1 MTKKKKP
8 EELIP
13 KPLKK
18 IGRPTKYTP
27 ELADE
32 ICDVIATSELGLMHL
47 CNARSHWPDRANIFL
62 WLRKY
67 PEFRD
72 KYTKA
77 KEDQVEVSVE
87 YMQELM
93 NEPHK
98 WIDEETGVQK
108 LDHNMMRMKMDAIK
122 WQASKLKPKKFGDAK
137 EQETSNTDI
146 DEDCKK
152 RIKEMDERNRK
163 EF

>member
-1 MTKKKKP
+1 MTSKKMKEPKKM
-8 EELIP
+8 
-13 KPLKK
+13 
-18 IGRPTKYTP
+18 GRPTKYSP

-67 PEFRD
+67 PGFRD
-72 KYTKA
+72 KYIKA

-98 WIDEETGVQK
+98 WVDEETGITK

-137 EQETSNTDI
+137 EQEATSTEV

-163 EF
+163 EY

>member
-1 MTKKKKP
+1 MTKKVKP
-8 EELIP
+8 EDR
-13 KPLKK
+13 KK
-18 IGRPTKYTP
+18 RGRPTKYTV
-27 ELADE
+27 ELGEE
-32 ICDVIATSELGLMHL
+32 ICDVIATSELGLVHL
-47 CNARSHWPDRANIFL
+47 CAAHPHWPERANIFL

-98 WIDEETGVQK
+98 WIDEESGVQK

-122 WQASKLKPKKFGDAK
+122 WQASKLKAKKYG
-137 EQETSNTDI
+137 ETKDI
-146 DEDCKK
+146 LPPTTELDDDCKK
-152 RIKEMDERNRK
+152 RYSEMDKRNRK
-163 EF
+163 EY

>member
-8 EELIP
+8 EDLM
-13 KPLKK
+13 KV
-18 IGRPTKYTP
+18 GRPTKYTP
-27 ELADE
+27 ELGEE
-32 ICDVIATSELGLMHL
+32 ICAAIACSELGLIHL
-47 CNARSHWPDRANIFL
+47 VNANPHWPARSTIFM
-62 WLRKY
+62 WIRIY
-67 PEFRD
+67 PEFKD
-72 KYTKA
+72 KYTRA

-98 WIDEETGVQK
+98 WYDEETGLQK

-122 WQASKLKPKKFGDAK
+122 WQAAKLKPKKFGDAK
-137 EQETSNTDI
+137 DQELPNTEL

-152 RIKEMDERNRK
+152 RYAEMDKRNRK
-163 EF
+163 DY